1 MSLSRRDL
9 LRLTACGAA
18 STALGPLLRGA
29 TTTAPKA
36 TPRRFV
42 FVVKASGIDKQNLVP
57 GAGAYP
63 ESRETLVDQPLADLP
78 AMLSPLADLRKH
90 VTIVQGLSGQN
101 FKGNHTAGYGTLSCH
116 NSERVPIAPTV
127 DALLGRKF
135 SDGPYTLYGMATN
148 GALLGQA
155 SVPDN
160 AYVFPNIS
168 ALKKGQ
174 GVAFQASPTKA
185 YEELFG
191 TAAQSQDALDKT
203 AAIQRNL
210 TRFLE
215 GDAARVREKMDRSDQ
230 QRFDGYVETF
240 AALRDREAKKAAL
253 RDRIVEHAPEYV
265 REKYEASTH
274 MGRMECQF
282 ELGTAALLAGLTN
295 VVTLRPDTLGAQ
307 YQGLGANL
315 LGVHAIGH
323 GGGIPEGPD
332 SPELRRRIDGYH
344 LKLIA
349 KMAKRLAS
357 VPEGSGTML
366 DNTLIVYTSC
376 AGGKHHGGNTDWPFV
391 LVGGNAG
398 TMRTGRYLQLPSYGK
413 KGHRTIGNLYL
424 SLLHS
429 GGIETDEYF
438 GQPDP
443 QLRDIQPTG
452 PISQL
457 LT

>member
-9 LRLTACGAA
+9 LRLTAYGAA
-18 STALGPLLRGA
+18 STALGPLLRGVTPPGA
-29 TTTAPKA
+29 
-36 TPRRFV
+36 PRRFV
-42 FVVKASGIDKQNLVP
+42 FVVKASGVDKANLVP
-57 GAGAYP
+57 GGAAYP
-63 ESRETLVDQPLADLP
+63 KSRKTVTDAALTDLPETLA
-78 AMLSPLADLRKH
+78 PLADLRKY

-127 DALLGRKF
+127 DALLGKKF
-135 SDGPYTLYGMATN
+135 SSGPYALYGMATN
-148 GALLGQA
+148 GSLLGQA

-191 TAAQSQDALDKT
+191 TAAQSQAELDKT

-210 TRFLE
+210 SKFLE
-215 GDAARVREKMDRSDQ
+215 RDATRVRQKMETGDQ
-230 QRFDGYVETF
+230 QRFDGYIDTF

-253 RDRIVEHAPEYV
+253 RDRIVKHAPKYV
-265 REKYEASTH
+265 REKYEATTH

-295 VVTLRPDTLGAQ
+295 VVTLRPDTLGTQ

-323 GGGIPEGPD
+323 GGLILDGPD

-349 KMAKRLAS
+349 KMAKQLAS

-376 AGGKHHGGNTDWPFV
+376 AGGKHHAGNTDWPFV
-391 LVGGNAG
+391 LVGGNG
-398 TMRTGRYLQLPSYGK
+398 GQMRTGRYLQLPSYGRV
-413 KGHRTIGNLYL
+413 GHRTIGNLYL

-429 GGIETDEYF
+429 GGIDADEYF

-443 QLRDIQPTG
+443 QLRDIQATG
-452 PISQL
+452 PLSP
-457 LT
+457 LTV